1 MFKELK
7 ARAKAL
13 EKTLANVNETLTA
26 ANKTASVSTRYTPS
40 YLYEHY
46 CVHVV
51 LVQTHQQLWQ
61 HS

>member
-26 ANKTASVSTRYTPS
+26 ANKTASVSTRCRPS

-46 CVHVV
+46 
-51 LVQTHQQLWQ
+51 
-61 HS
+61 